1 MAMATVRAESGPD
14 SGFRE
19 RAELGPLMRNLGRI
33 HGGIGAQN
41 LVHPFQGTVGIDCGD
56 ARFSSTTTPTA
67 RVVLVRQPDARRD
80 ACCSP
85 PGFVALSLLPR
96 LGRPIL

>member
-1 MAMATVRAESGPD
+1 MAMATARAESGPD
-14 SGFRE
+14 SGFWE
-19 RAELGPLMRNLGRI
+19 RAELGPLMRNLDGSE
-33 HGGIGAQN
+33 IGAQN
-41 LVHPFQGTVGIDCGD
+41 LVHPFQGTVGINCGD

-67 RVVLVRQPDARRD
+67 RVVLVRRPDARRD

-96 LGRPIL
+96 LVRPIP